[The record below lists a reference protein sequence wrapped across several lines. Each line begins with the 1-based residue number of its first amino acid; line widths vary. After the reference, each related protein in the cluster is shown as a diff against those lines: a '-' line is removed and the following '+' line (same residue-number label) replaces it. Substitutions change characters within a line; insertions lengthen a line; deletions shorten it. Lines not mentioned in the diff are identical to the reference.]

1 MKKILSI
8 ITLSVLVSMTAQ
20 LSWAGWNP
28 RSYRQHP
35 GYLVSQDLVLKA
47 RSTNEYGDYDQAVSL
62 AQDAQGQMD
71 AVSAWLG
78 VVPYGLY
85 TERWAQTAR
94 TELSLARPADEDA
107 YAEPKDPQ
115 ARWYSNIV
123 RALTAYTVG
132 TNAFSNAESTW
143 EAVSYSNGLSAAIAA
158 FSNSIMESRHARDA
172 QARWKLAH
180 PGTESM
186 PAERSAF
193 YVVRLL
199 PGDRDCFWKIAGYPF
214 VYGNSTEWKRL
225 YEANR
230 GLLQDPGNPDLIQPG
245 MKFFI
250 PSIAGEQRSG
260 FAGSNE
266 VAGDPRSP
274 RE

>member
-1 MKKILSI
+1 MKTIRSRIPVLILLSILSQWI
-8 ITLSVLVSMTAQ
+8 
-20 LSWAGWNP
+20 WADWVP

-35 GYLVSQDLVLKA
+35 GYRVSQDLALKA
-47 RSTNEYGDYDQAVSL
+47 RSSNEYGDYDQAVSL
-62 AQDAQGQMD
+62 AQDAQRRMD
-71 AVSAWLG
+71 DVSAWLG
-78 VVPYGLY
+78 VVPFGLL

-94 TELSLARPADEDA
+94 TELNLARPGDEDA
-107 YAEPKDPQ
+107 YAEPKDAQ
-115 ARWYSNIV
+115 TRWYSNIV
-123 RALTAYTVG
+123 RALDAYSKG
-132 TNAFSNAESTW
+132 TNAFTNAEAAW
-143 EAVSYSNGLSAAIAA
+143 EAASYSNGLTAAIAA
-158 FSNSIMESRHARDA
+158 FSNSILESRFARDA

-186 PAERSAF
+186 PVERSAF

-214 VYGNSTEWKRL
+214 VYGKSAEWKRL

-250 PSIAGEQRSG
+250 PSIAGETRSG
-260 FAGSNE
+260 IAGSNA
-266 VAGDPRSP
+266 VAVETRST